1 MDTIAKPQY
10 DNGVVKYLTVGAIT
24 FLVLGTFMGTFAA
37 AQLAW
42 PALNFDI
49 AEITFARLRV
59 MHTNTVIFAFGG
71 MTLMATAF
79 YTVQRTNGVKLW
91 SNAMAWWTA
100 ILFTIGLLLVVVTI
114 SLGMTTGKEYHEQE
128 WPLAIAIAVV
138 WTMYTFNFVMTIAS
152 RNKETHPNV
161 YVSNWFF
168 LGMMIAITYLYVV
181 NGLAIP
187 VSLFRSY
194 SMFAGVQDAMIQ
206 WWWGHNAVGFF
217 LTAGFLAIMY
227 YFVPKQAQRPIY
239 SYRLSVIHFWALMF
253 GYVWLGAHHLQYT
266 ALPDWTGSLGAVIS
280 LAMIIPS
287 WGGALNGML
296 TLSGAWDRLRTDY
309 ILRFLIISLAF
320 YAMSTFEGPVMA
332 SKTVNALSHYTDWTV
347 GHVHSGALGW
357 VAMVS
362 IGALYHMVMK
372 LWNTEMYS
380 MKLINF
386 HFWLATIGTV
396 FYIVAMWVSGIM
408 QGLMW
413 RAYDEYGTL
422 AYTFAESVAAMHPY
436 YAMRALGGLLFF
448 SGAAVM
454 LYNVVMTIRMANAKQ
469 TQQAEAHA

>member
-1 MDTIAKPQY
+1 MDTTVKPQY

-24 FLVLGTFMGTFAA
+24 FLVLGTFLGTFAA

-42 PALNFDI
+42 PALNLDI

-79 YTVQRTNGVKLW
+79 YIVQRTNGVRLW
-91 SNAMAWWTA
+91 SNGMAWLTA
-100 ILFTIGLLLVVVTI
+100 ILFTIGLLATVVTI
-114 SLGMTTGKEYHEQE
+114 SLGITTGKEYHEQE
-128 WPLAIAIAVV
+128 WPLAIAIAFV
-138 WTMYTFNFVMTIAS
+138 WTLYTFNFVMTIAS
-152 RNKETHPNV
+152 RDKETHPNV
-161 YVSNWFF
+161 YVANWFF
-168 LGMMIAITYLYVV
+168 LSMMIMITYLYVV

-194 SMFAGVQDAMIQ
+194 SLFSGVQDAMIE

-217 LTAGFLAIMY
+217 LTAGFLGIMY
-227 YFVPKQAQRPIY
+227 YFVPKQSQRPIY
-239 SYRLSVIHFWALMF
+239 SYRLSVIHFWALTF

-332 SKTVNALSHYTDWTV
+332 AKTVNALSHYTDWTV

-362 IGALYHMVMK
+362 IGALYHMFMK

-396 FYIVAMWVSGIM
+396 FYVVAMWVSGIM

-413 RAYDEYGTL
+413 RAYDDYGTL
-422 AYTFAESVAAMHPY
+422 AYSFVESVAAMHPY
-436 YAMRALGGLLFF
+436 YVMRTVGGFLFF

-454 LYNVVMTIRMANAKQ
+454 LYNVVMTIRTANAR
-469 TQQAEAHA
+469 QQAGATASA